1 MKDSVAGDVLARFC
15 SVLAKELGLAFE
27 DGRLGQL
34 SEVLSARVAS
44 RGGDAEAYLDRLERE
59 PLPEELSTIAR
70 EVTVAET
77 YFFRHVQQ
85 FDALR
90 SILIRLS
97 GSASPPRVL
106 SAGCASGEE
115 AYSLV
120 MLMREI
126 WPDREPSV
134 VALDVNPAI
143 LERARSARY
152 SPWSLRETPPP
163 AVARWFRREGRDFVV
178 DDGIRRAVCF
188 VRGNLARSEPEL
200 LAPGSFDIIF
210 CRNVLMYF
218 TPDKFRAAVRQL
230 SRALVADGHLFLGS
244 AETLRGISQDFH
256 LCHTH
261 GAFYYRRKTEREL
274 GVHPPPTDPAERGW
288 RQPPPNVE
296 VSAWVEEIS
305 RAAARITSLTSKPS
319 DPTSTTSTTSTSAL
333 RKAHRSAELDLS
345 PALDLLHREQF
356 SEALERVRALPA
368 DAARDPEAMLL
379 EAVLLA
385 SGARFAEAEDVC
397 QRLLAL
403 DELNAGAH
411 YVLAL
416 CSAGG
421 GRVDRATHHDRVA
434 MYLDPGFA
442 MPRLHLGLLM
452 RRGGDRVAARVELAQ
467 ARSLLEREDSA
478 RLLMFG
484 GGFNRSALLAL
495 CSAELELTGGSA

>member
-1 MKDSVAGDVLARFC
+1 MSDSAASDVLARFR
-15 SVLAKELGLAFE
+15 SVLTKELGLSFE
-27 DGRLGQL
+27 DGRLNHL
-34 SEVLSARVAS
+34 SDVLSARVAS
-44 RGGDAEAYLDRLERE
+44 HGGDVNAYLGRLERE
-59 PLPEELSTIAR
+59 PFPEELSNLAR

-90 SILIRLS
+90 SLLLRH
-97 GSASPPRVL
+97 GGTGSPPRIL

-120 MLMREI
+120 MLMREL
-126 WPDREPSV
+126 WPDRESTV
-134 VALDVNPAI
+134 VAVDVNPAI

-152 SPWSLRETPPP
+152 SPWALRETPPS
-163 AVARWFRREGRDFVV
+163 AVARWFRQQGRDFIV
-178 DDGIRRAVCF
+178 DDSIRRAVCF
-188 VRGNLARSEPEL
+188 VQGNLARAEPEL
-200 LAPGSFDIIF
+200 LAPHSFDIIF

-218 TPDKFRAAVRQL
+218 TPDRFRAAVRQL
-230 SRALVADGHLFLGS
+230 SRALRVDGHLFLGS

-261 GAFYYRRKTEREL
+261 GAFYYRRKAEREL
-274 GVHPPPTDPAERGW
+274 SVHPPASDPAEHSW
-288 RQPPPNVE
+288 RCPPPDVE
-296 VSAWVEEIS
+296 AAAWVEEIS
-305 RAAARITSLTSKPS
+305 RAAARITALTTKPS
-319 DPTSTTSTTSTSAL
+319 DPWSTSAL
-333 RKAHRSAELDLS
+333 RKAQRSAELDLS

-356 SEALERVRALPA
+356 SEALDRVRALPA
-368 DAARDPEAMLL
+368 AAARDPEAMLL

-385 SGARFAEAEDVC
+385 SGDRFAEAEAVC

-434 MYLDPGFA
+434 LYLDPGFA
-442 MPRLHLGLLM
+442 MPRLHLGLLL
-452 RRGGDRVAARVELAQ
+452 RREGDRGAARVELAQ

-484 GGFNRSALLAL
+484 GGFNRGALLAL

>member
-1 MKDSVAGDVLARFC
+1 MRGSAAGDVLARFG
-15 SVLAKELGLAFE
+15 SLLGKELGLAFE
-27 DGRLGQL
+27 DGRLGHL

-44 RGGDAEAYLDRLERE
+44 HGGDADVYLERLERE
-59 PLPEELSTIAR
+59 PSPEELSIIAR

-77 YFFRHVQQ
+77 YFFRHSQQ

-90 SILIRLS
+90 ALLLRQ
-97 GSASPPRVL
+97 GGPASPPRIL

-126 WPDREPSV
+126 WPDRESTV
-134 VALDVNPAI
+134 VAVDVNPAI

-152 SPWSLRETPPP
+152 SAWSLRETPPL
-163 AVARWFRREGRDFVV
+163 AVARWFRQQGRDFVV
-178 DDGIRRAVCF
+178 EDSIRRAVCF
-188 VRGNLARSEPEL
+188 VQGNLARAEPEL
-200 LAPGSFDIIF
+200 LAPHSFDIIL

-218 TPDKFRAAVRQL
+218 TPEKFRAAVRQL
-230 SRALVADGHLFLGS
+230 SRALRADGHLFLGS

-261 GAFYYRRKTEREL
+261 GAFYYQRKAEREL
-274 GVHPPPTDPAERGW
+274 SNRPPPIDPTEHSW
-288 RQPPPNVE
+288 RKPPPDVE
-296 VSAWVEEIS
+296 ASAWMEEIS
-305 RAAARITSLTSKPS
+305 RAAARITALTTKPS
-319 DPTSTTSTTSTSAL
+319 DNRSTSAS

-356 SEALERVRALPA
+356 SEALDRVRALPA
-368 DAARDPEAMLL
+368 DATRDPEAMLL
-379 EAVLLA
+379 EAVLIA
-385 SGARFAEAEDVC
+385 SGGRFAEAEEVC

-416 CSAGG
+416 CSAGSD
-421 GRVDRATHHDRVA
+421 RIDRATHHDRVA
-434 MYLDPGFA
+434 LYLDPGFA
-442 MPRLHLGLLM
+442 MPRLHLGLLL